1 MTHYE
6 GLLLDFGG
14 VVTTDFF
21 ASLGAHCER
30 LGLPHDSFRNL
41 VTTDPEGREL
51 YHRVERGE
59 LSQPDFEQK
68 VAQLL
73 GVQPTGLIQG
83 LLADLRP
90 EPLMAEAVARARSAG
105 IRVGVITNS
114 WGTAPYDPY
123 AAYQLDQRFDAVV
136 ISSLVGLRKPEP
148 AIYRLAA
155 DELAVPS
162 GRIVF
167 VDDIATNLEPAHEFG
182 HGRHPSRRSSQNS
195 SRAGAPAWPLRSP
208 AGAAMMAVRSF
219 STTSRPA
226 LRAAAC
232 GGRPRPAAPQ
242 RVPEPALPRRSP
254 NSRRFTPKAHFSKW
268 QLENYRPRK

>member
-21 ASLGAHCER
+21 AALGAHCER

-41 VTTDPEGREL
+41 VTADQQGRDL
-51 YHRVERGE
+51 YHQVERGE
-59 LSQPDFEQK
+59 LSQPAFEQK
-68 VAQLL
+68 IAQLL

-90 EPLMAEAVARARSAG
+90 EPLIAEAVARTRTAG

-123 AAYQLDQRFDAVV
+123 GAYQLDQQFDAVV
-136 ISSLVGLRKPEP
+136 ISSQVGLRKPEP
-148 AIYRLAA
+148 AIYRRAA
-155 DELAVPS
+155 DELAVPL

-167 VDDIATNLEPAHEFG
+167 VDDITANLQPAHELG
-182 HGRHPSRRSSQNS
+182 
-195 SRAGAPAWPLRSP
+195 
-208 AGAAMMAVRSF
+208 MAVIHHVDPARTVRELERLLGLSARLLR
-219 STTSRPA
+219 RP
-226 LRAAAC
+226 
-232 GGRPRPAAPQ
+232 
-242 RVPEPALPRRSP
+242 
-254 NSRRFTPKAHFSKW
+254 
-268 QLENYRPRK
+268 